1 MPSTEP
7 ESSSP
12 FSLSSLVL
20 PFYLPSGFA
29 FLGVGLAAPLLALYA
44 RHLGM
49 ANSGAAFIVGLV
61 GLGSLLFNIPA
72 GQLMLRYGMRR
83 AVIVAT
89 SVEACAAA
97 VAGLLRV
104 PGILGAMAFVTGMTQ
119 TTFFVARLAYFRNLV
134 PSEKRGRALS
144 LIGGENR
151 LGYFIG
157 PIAGGF
163 LAQTFGFRYAF
174 FAYAALMALASL
186 FLFLWAPSTERPA
199 SSESWK
205 PAQSLSL
212 LRENARTFATAG
224 VAIITLQLMRTARQA
239 LVPLVAHSL
248 GLSVSQIGMII
259 GLMFFVEILLVYP
272 VGHAMDRLG
281 RKAVALPCLV
291 FLSLGLAL
299 LPFVHSVLMMI
310 VAVVVAGI
318 GNGLGSGI
326 NMTLSTDFA
335 PARNPSRFIGM
346 WRFVV
351 DLGTMSG
358 PFIVGLIAAV
368 LSLGGAAFIVAS
380 VGFGGAAVMGFLV
393 PEPRPRSGRKM
404 E

>member
-7 ESSSP
+7 KSGDT
-12 FSLSSLVL
+12 FTLSSLVL
-20 PFYLPSGFA
+20 PFYLPSGLA
-29 FLGVGLAAPLLALYA
+29 FLGIGLAGPLLALYA

-61 GLGSLLFNIPA
+61 GLGSLLFNIPV
-72 GQLMLRYGMRR
+72 GQLMVRYGMRR
-83 AVIVAT
+83 AVIIAT
-89 SVEACAAA
+89 FVEACAAA
-97 VAGLLRV
+97 VAGFLRV
-104 PGILGAMAFVTGMTQ
+104 PVILGAMAFVMGMTQ

-134 PSEKRGRALS
+134 PSDKRGRALS

-151 LGYFIG
+151 LGYFVG
-157 PIAGGF
+157 PVVGGF
-163 LAQTFGFRYAF
+163 IAQTFGFRYAF

-186 FLFLWAPSTERPA
+186 FLFLWAPTTERPA
-199 SSESWK
+199 DFERWT
-205 PAQSLSL
+205 PAQSLSM

-224 VAIITLQLMRTARQA
+224 VAIIALQLMRTARQA

-272 VGHAMDRLG
+272 VGHAMDRWG
-281 RKAVALPCLV
+281 RKAVALPCLI

-299 LPFVHSVLMMI
+299 LPFVQSVAMMI
-310 VAVVVAGI
+310 VAVVVAGV

-335 PARNPSRFIGM
+335 PASNPSRFIGM

-358 PFIVGLIAAV
+358 PFIVAIIAGV
-368 LSLGGAAFIVAS
+368 LSLAGASFIVAAL
-380 VGFGGAAVMGFLV
+380 GFGGAAVMGILV
-393 PEPRPRSGRKM
+393 PETRPRSRR
-404 E
+404 